1 MTVNHDVVG
10 SSPTGGVYS
19 KRSII
24 DLFYFLEKALLGNWS
39 FRMYTIP
46 INNRK
51 FLFWGCLPYNGNS

>member
-24 DLFYFLEKALLGNWS
+24 DLFYFLEKAPKPHGLEAFLLVEVTGLEPV
-39 FRMYTIP
+39 T
-46 INNRK
+46 
-51 FLFWGCLPYNGNS
+51 LCL